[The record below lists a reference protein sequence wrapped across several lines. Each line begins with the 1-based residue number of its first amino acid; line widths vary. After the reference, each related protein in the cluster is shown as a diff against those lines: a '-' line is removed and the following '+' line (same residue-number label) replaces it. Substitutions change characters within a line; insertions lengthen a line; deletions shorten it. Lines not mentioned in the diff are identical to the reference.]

1 MLLEFADAV
10 FFNIAFC
17 KDLDRIPTRSIKHS
31 IDANTLILALKLSL
45 ESKWEQSFATIR
57 RCRPANEEQ

>member
-31 IDANTLILALKLSL
+31 IDANTLILALN
-45 ESKWEQSFATIR
+45 QSGNKALQQSADVDLPTR
-57 RCRPANEEQ
+57 SNNEYS

>member
-31 IDANTLILALKLSL
+31 L
-45 ESKWEQSFATIR
+45 ESTRDKALQQSADVDLPTR
-57 RCRPANEEQ
+57 SNNEYS